1 MELVRCSVADT
12 VPAQELFVGLTAADW
27 EAIYTLARRQT
38 VCGIC
43 YAAYCRLP
51 GALLPGAPLLPRWVA
66 RVNAIETANSRM
78 GAAVGSL
85 VASFRSARLH
95 PVVQKGLS
103 VARYYPA
110 PELRESGDIDL
121 WFGPREMGAALDIVR
136 RSGAAVKAHP
146 DGSRSFVS
154 HGFTIELHPR
164 LINLSAPRARRR
176 LEALVWSHTA
186 DTGRGDLP
194 SPSPLLE
201 LLLIDVH
208 IMRHAFGTGIGLRQI
223 CDYMLASA
231 ALAGR
236 YSRNEFARAC
246 ADLGIA
252 RWTALLNAFAVSYL
266 GADAGVLPPSGYAG
280 RRSLPVGALMKIIA
294 EGGNFGLHR
303 HAGSARRAGGKLHT
317 VAMLLRRSRMA
328 LSIAPAEAFWN
339 IVRLTGGQLK

>member
-1 MELVRCSVADT
+1 MELVRCGVADT
-12 VPAQELFVGLTAADW
+12 APAQELFVGLTAADW

-51 GALLPGAPLLPRWVA
+51 GSLLPGAPLLPRWVA

-110 PELRESGDIDL
+110 PELRECGDIDL

-136 RSGAAVKAHP
+136 RSGAPVKTHP

-154 HGFTIELHPR
+154 HGFTVELHPR

-176 LEALVWSHTA
+176 LEALVRSYAA

-236 YSRNEFARAC
+236 YSRDEFARAC

-252 RWTALLNAFAVSYL
+252 RWTALLNAFAISYL

-280 RRSLPVGALMKIIA
+280 RRPLPVGALMKIVA

>member
-1 MELVRCSVADT
+1 M
-12 VPAQELFVGLTAADW
+12 
-27 EAIYTLARRQT
+27 
-38 VCGIC
+38 
-43 YAAYCRLP
+43 
-51 GALLPGAPLLPRWVA
+51 
-66 RVNAIETANSRM
+66 
-78 GAAVGSL
+78 
-85 VASFRSARLH
+85 
-95 PVVQKGLS
+95 
-103 VARYYPA
+103 
-110 PELRESGDIDL
+110 DL

-136 RSGAAVKAHP
+136 RSGAPVKTHP
-146 DGSRSFVS
+146 AGRRSFVS
-154 HGFTIELHPR
+154 HGFTGELHPR

-176 LEALVWSHTA
+176 LEALVRSYA
-186 DTGRGDLP
+186 GSTGRGDLP

-236 YSRNEFARAC
+236 YSRDEFARAC

-252 RWTALLNAFAVSYL
+252 RWTALLNAFAISYL

-280 RRSLPVGALMKIIA
+280 RRPLPVGALMKIVA

-317 VAMLLRRSRMA
+317 VGMLLRRSRMA